1 MALTATLAA
10 SWKRNVGGGALAAF
24 FLLCAAFFL
33 LCAALPR
40 VTCAQVG
47 AHIWDADTA
56 WYDEQ
61 QSRYMPFDI
70 PVHISVRNDGRAAA
84 RDVRLTLFS
93 QEALMFEDKLMTR
106 TVDVSS
112 LMSPGD
118 SVDVLLEMKQNIRRN
133 GKLRFLPQLYWV
145 IEWNTESSDSTMQAE
160 GHGVCMHLRDCPS
173 GAIIDDVVTELI
185 LPDTLLLDPA
195 TDPTGHV
202 VLDVPCRLYS
212 SIGRTLLLKDLTLD
226 VQGESMFREA
236 VAVERM
242 QPPGSLDSLMLR
254 DTLMLNFRVTI
265 PTTIVSTDLMF
276 HIQPYVYLETGCPYH
291 TIGDGGRRIPVHVTH
306 PPERFI
312 ALSYEVADVGT
323 RGPELHMRIGSW
335 CGGVPREISSRN
347 LEIIDSGDPVDDV
360 HYNPQEYIVND
371 SQLRMVFAVDL
382 TASMAM
388 DGGLQRTKSLIM
400 RAAAVAI
407 PGQDSLVLYTLSD
420 HAQPHVLS
428 AGDSAALRDML
439 DSLLVPGGADVR
451 DALGEAIS
459 QEIRFPHDGEVLMYV
474 VTDGWHPNDIAS
486 AMDSARGHDIRIERI
501 SPVLSYNTK
510 VMSRYYLPMN
520 VHYDM
525 IYWRTK
531 QHRYSWGHL
540 RYPISCAYDVE
551 RNFTLSVHD
560 WCGMDTLISGE
571 YRLPDL
577 EKAPRELRLQADDIQ
592 IVSGQSFALAFAYT
606 IPKAFTWSMTEF
618 VLEYDTSVLRLDSI
632 ASTGLLPGGFFEL
645 QAEKG
650 MVHFEYRMDWMN
662 GAGMIAPFYFTTVA
676 AMDTVRTSIR
686 CNPWAR
692 YNKCI
697 PGFPAEIAVT
707 ALPLSTGVEVPAPA
721 SGFEILGL
729 FPQPATDRVQLRYR
743 SGAAG
748 TRSIRVLDLL
758 GRLRWQGEMSR
769 VRIGVHECSIRLP
782 SFLATGTY
790 LLQIWSSSDSG
801 GAVRLASRQFQLR

>member
-1 MALTATLAA
+1 MAPAANLAA
-10 SWKRNVGGGALAAF
+10 SWEQCVRCGMLAA
-24 FLLCAAFFL
+24 LVL

-40 VTCAQVG
+40 MACAQVS
-47 AHIWDADTA
+47 AHVWDADTA

-70 PVHISVRNDGRAAA
+70 PVHVSVRNDGPVDA
-84 RDVRLTLFS
+84 RDVRLMLFS
-93 QEALMFEDKLMTR
+93 PEALMFEDKLMTR

-112 LMSPGD
+112 LMTPGD

-145 IEWNTESSDSTMQAE
+145 IEWKTGSSDSTMQAE
-160 GHGVCMHLRDCPS
+160 GHGDCMHLRDCPS

-185 LPDTLLLDPA
+185 LPDTLLLDPDVD
-195 TDPTGHV
+195 TTGHV

-212 SIGRTLLLKDLTLD
+212 SIGRPLLLKDVTLD
-226 VQGESMFREA
+226 VQGEAMFREA

-242 QPPGSLDSLMLR
+242 QPSGTLDSLMLR

-265 PTTIVSTDLMF
+265 PTSIVSTNLMF
-276 HIQPYVYLETGCPYH
+276 HIQPNVYLETGCLYH
-291 TIGDGGRRIPVHVTH
+291 AIGDGGRRIPVHVTH
-306 PPERFI
+306 PPKRSI
-312 ALSYEVADVGT
+312 ALSYEVADIGS
-323 RGPELHMRIGSW
+323 RGPEMQMRIGSW

-360 HYNPQEYIVND
+360 HYNPQKYSVD
-371 SQLRMVFAVDL
+371 DVPLRMVFAVDL
-382 TASMAM
+382 SASMSSDEA
-388 DGGLQRTKSLIM
+388 LTRTKTLIM

-407 PGQDSLVLYTLSD
+407 PGQDSLILYTLSD
-420 HAQPHVLS
+420 HAQPHVL
-428 AGDSAALRDML
+428 AGGDSVALRNML
-439 DSLLVPGGADVR
+439 DSLLVPGGTDVR

-474 VTDGWHPNDIAS
+474 VTDGWHPNDFAG
-486 AMDSARGHDIRIERI
+486 AMDSASGHDIRIERI
-501 SPVLSYNTK
+501 SPVLNYNTEA
-510 VMSRYYLPMN
+510 MSRYYLPMAIQ
-520 VHYDM
+520 YDM

-531 QHRYSWGHL
+531 QHRYSWGYL
-540 RYPISCAYDVE
+540 KYPISCAYEVE
-551 RNFTLSVHD
+551 REFTLAVHD

-592 IVSGQSFALAFAYT
+592 IVSGQSFALTFAYT

-618 VLEYDTSVLRLDSI
+618 MLEYDTSVLRLDSI

-650 MVHFEYRMDWMN
+650 MVHFEYRMDWTN
-662 GAGMIAPFYFTTVA
+662 GTGTIAPFYFTTSA

-686 CNPWAR
+686 CYPWAR

-721 SGFEILGL
+721 SGFEILAL
-729 FPQPATDRVQLRYR
+729 FPQPADDRLVLRYR

-758 GRLRWQGEMSR
+758 GRLRWQGEMPR
-769 VRIGVHECSIRLP
+769 VRTGVHECSIRLP
-782 SFLATGTY
+782 TFLATGTY
-790 LLQIWSSSDSG
+790 LLQIWSYSENG
-801 GAVRLASRQFQLR
+801 NAVRLASRRFQLR